1 MSEINE
7 EALLSDSLD
16 NFIFDNINSAL
27 KQIDSIINKY
37 QESPKKNEYILYRAI
52 CNLKLGKF
60 EEALKDLDILEKDNN
75 YNKNFYYYLI
85 KGKVLY
91 YLTKFEESKI
101 ALNKGLELNKEKEYL
116 FKEWLKKVED
126 ELNYLS

>member
-91 YLTKFEESKI
+91 YLIKFEESKI